1 MKIGNYKMKKIQSNS
16 WTITLE
22 EDPETGDLIMPIPQ
36 EVLELQ
42 EWQEGDTLEWIDLNN
57 GSWQLKKVDTIT
69 NKSV

>member
-16 WTITLE
+16 WTIILE
-22 EDPETGDLIMPIPQ
+22 EDHETGDLIMPIPQ

>member
-1 MKIGNYKMKKIQSNS
+1 MTKTQSNS

-42 EWQEGDTLEWIDLNN
+42 EWSEGDTLEWIDLNN

>member
-1 MKIGNYKMKKIQSNS
+1 MKIGNYKMTKTQSNS

-42 EWQEGDTLEWIDLNN
+42 KWSEGDTLEWVDLNN

>member
-1 MKIGNYKMKKIQSNS
+1 MTKTQSNS

-42 EWQEGDTLEWIDLNN
+42 KWSEGDTLEWVDLNN

>member
-22 EDPETGDLIMPIPQ
+22 EDHETGDLIMPIPQ

>member
-1 MKIGNYKMKKIQSNS
+1 MTKTQSNS
-16 WTITLE
+16 WTVILE
-22 EDPETGDLIMPIPQ
+22 EDPETSDLIMPIPQ

-42 EWQEGDTLEWIDLNN
+42 EWSEGDTLEWIDLNN